1 MGWIA
6 WVLASGALLV
16 VGAYLFHRGWT
27 KIVRVYIIACVVLVL
42 LYALNI
48 GALFG
53 PIFES
58 VPKWLLLAVLPA
70 TVILAALAV
79 KRDRDKVMG
88 RSGDREAVATAA
100 VVYGAGGTHLEG
112 SAGDAG
118 GGFES

>member
-16 VGAYLFHRGWT
+16 VGAYLFQRGWT
-27 KIVRVYIIACVVLVL
+27 KIVRVYITSCVVLVL

-53 PIFES
+53 PSFEFL
-58 VPKWLLLAVLPA
+58 PKWLLLAVLPA

-88 RSGDREAVATAA
+88 RSGDREAIATAA
-100 VVYGAGGTHLEG
+100 VIYGAGGTHLEG
-112 SAGDAG
+112 GAGDAG